1 MSDSIIKNEQIET
14 GISISDIAILCE
26 VAKLAVERG
35 AIKVNEMSTVGSSY
49 DRVSFFLERI
59 KQQSQVNKEVSGEAK

>member
-1 MSDSIIKNEQIET
+1 MEEQAKNPEQVET

-26 VAKLAVERG
+26 VTKLAVERG

-49 DRVSFFLERI
+49 DRVSSFLERI
-59 KQQSQVNKEVSGEAK
+59 KQQAKSNQEVTGEV